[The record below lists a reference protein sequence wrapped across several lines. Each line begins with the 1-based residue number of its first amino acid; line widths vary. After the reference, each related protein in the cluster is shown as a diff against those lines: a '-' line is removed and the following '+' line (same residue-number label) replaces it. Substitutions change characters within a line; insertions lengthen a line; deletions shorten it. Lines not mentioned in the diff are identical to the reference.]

1 MIPAITPFLTWC
13 LTIAMV
19 MLFVAFG
26 LVIVRVL
33 RGPTTA
39 DRIIAID
46 LFGVLAVAFIA
57 LYTLYVSQVVFL
69 DAAIALA
76 LVAFFGTVA
85 YARFLERRVVDRP
98 EEREATQKEKESP
111 HA

>member
-1 MIPAITPFLTWC
+1 MVLLFAAFVLT
-13 LTIAMV
+13 
-19 MLFVAFG
+19 
-26 LVIVRVL
+26 IVRVL

-57 LYTLYVSQVVFL
+57 LYTLYIQEVVFL

-85 YARFLERRVVDRP
+85 YARFLERRVVDKP
-98 EEREATQKEKESP
+98 EEQDATRSAQES
-111 HA
+111 HDA